1 MHAVE
6 TYVIRIVAID
16 SIDTGALRVADDGG
30 DATTATLPG
39 RDDIQAALRFD
50 TPIAAA
56 EVLVGPPGANGRYP
70 LVAGRD
76 GIDNARAH
84 GREVVVAAIARS
96 RDAVPRAIR
105 RWRVYHDAA

>member
-16 SIDTGALRVADDGG
+16 SIDTGPQGPCDGF
-30 DATTATLPG
+30 TAMLPD
-39 RDDIQAALRFD
+39 RKDLQAALRFD

-70 LVAGRD
+70 LVAGRE
-76 GIDNARAH
+76 GIENARAH